1 MAFQIGTS
9 NIAFQIV
16 IIIPAWPQPGN
27 ECLWC
32 SFLRAILRCSGE
44 HLGDI
49 IELSESVRWLH
60 KLGKSNS
67 HFKYAFPHGISY
79 CQNIAFQTGIKM
91 HFKFVYYGISS
102 WRFNFA
108 LQISIPIWQS
118 TLAFQS
124 GGSTWHLKLALPI
137 SIANWH
143 FNLALPKTAQDIQG
157 DSKPQKSMFQDIFR
171 HSRWLKTAKRIS
183 LQQL

>member
-1 MAFQIGTS
+1 MTPTRKWMSLMLISAGHLAMLRGASGRHHWIIRISSVATQIRQVKF
-9 NIAFQIV
+9 ALQIC
-16 IIIPAWPQPGN
+16 IPTWH
-27 ECLWC
+27 
-32 SFLRAILRCSGE
+32 FILS
-44 HLGDI
+44 
-49 IELSESVRWLH
+49 
-60 KLGKSNS
+60 KN
-67 HFKYAFPHGISY
+67 
-79 CQNIAFQTGIKM
+79 AFQTGMKM

-108 LQISIPIWQS
+108 LQISISIWQL

-157 DSKPQKSMFQDIFR
+157 DSKPQKSMSQDIFK

-183 LQQL
+183 LKQL